1 MLDPVEVATIADRF
15 AVSDD
20 QVRRDHLISRLLA
33 ALARQVPDAVVF
45 FGGTALARTYLPE
58 GRLSEDIDLY
68 ARPARADV
76 VAAVEAALETG
87 VSGRIRPTDLGT
99 VAVRSQGHRPRYPSH
114 PGRTRRSRVT
124 ARPRRPSRLAH
135 RTPCPAPAIQRRT
148 TRNVDR
154 AHLAGLRGVENHGLA

>member
-87 VSGRIRPTDLGT
+87 VLREYGRLTWEPSLSAVKDT
-99 VAVRSQGHRPRYPSH
+99 V
-114 PGRTRRSRVT
+114 
-124 ARPRRPSRLAH
+124 
-135 RTPCPAPAIQRRT
+135 PAILRT
-148 TRNVDR
+148 QD
-154 AHLAGLRGVENHGLA
+154 GLVVRV